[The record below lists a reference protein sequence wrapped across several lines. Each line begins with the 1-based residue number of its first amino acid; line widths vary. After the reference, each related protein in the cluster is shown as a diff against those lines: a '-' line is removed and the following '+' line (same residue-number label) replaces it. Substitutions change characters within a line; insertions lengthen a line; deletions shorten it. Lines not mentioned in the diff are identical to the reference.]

1 MKDFRKKTGKSFGGS
16 KIMLIFAASK
26 LTCGAETAGI
36 TSSLFCTPTYRI
48 NGLTTPSRES
58 GQRPGVTA
66 CKYLTARSVVF
77 VRENRTEQQ
86 YFCQLQ
92 VSNKFRKS
100 MDSLEAELLV
110 WMAERL
116 VHGSASLQT
125 VQTAVKCVK
134 GKVEIINQQRTGGP
148 YLTVTYSPLRHDES
162 GFIRIERTTGRHQ
175 SVLLPIIDYQG
186 EVSLE

>member
-1 MKDFRKKTGKSFGGS
+1 
-16 KIMLIFAASK
+16 MLMNTK
-26 LTCGAETAGI
+26 N
-36 TSSLFCTPTYRI
+36 Y
-48 NGLTTPSRES
+48 
-58 GQRPGVTA
+58 
-66 CKYLTARSVVF
+66 F

-110 WMAERL
+110 WMAEHL
-116 VHGSASLQT
+116 VHASASLLT
-125 VQTAVKCVK
+125 VQNAVMCVK
-134 GKVEIINQQRTGGP
+134 GKVDLINQQRTGGP

-175 SVLLPIIDYQG
+175 SILLPVIDYRG
-186 EVSLE
+186 CVVLE